1 MWYPV
6 AKNCKAAGSKRHA
19 RGEARIGIDGCIG
32 YSLLSPA
39 SVLCRLPGV
48 ASTWCLRRVDLVRS

>member
-19 RGEARIGIDGCIG
+19 RGEARIGIDGCTG

-48 ASTWCLRRVDLVRS
+48 A